1 MTTEVVIIKKKVKRV
16 FQITPPTDNL
26 TKLLEP
32 YVNCEFIPPYLINQ
46 VIEYSFPDCVIVN
59 TNNITGSTVSITI
72 KLTMCKLLMIKNI
85 CRWEYNRPSDT
96 VRCNDIARNTYSSK
110 YVMDTMLHF
119 NYNNMNKRYEIF
131 DGIHRYDSWKII
143 QETHNQP
150 LDFINII
157 VNATQGTLIDL
168 FKKINKSNPIPE
180 LYIRDRKNDKINLI
194 ETITKKYQSKYKT
207 HFSACNKPNKPNV
220 NRDRFI
226 EMLSDIYDKHNI
238 IHETDYLLEKILEKI
253 NREIEFNISKDNL
266 PEKIKNK
273 CTETGW
279 WLFTKDIAD
288 IINLS

>member
-1 MTTEVVIIKKKVKRV
+1 
-16 FQITPPTDNL
+16 
-26 TKLLEP
+26 
-32 YVNCEFIPPYLINQ
+32 
-46 VIEYSFPDCVIVN
+46 
-59 TNNITGSTVSITI
+59 
-72 KLTMCKLLMIKNI
+72 MIKNI

-143 QETHNQP
+143 QESHNQP
-150 LDFINII
+150 LDFITPNEFGNANDTLWFYNSTVFINII

-207 HFSACNKPNKPNV
+207 HFSACNIPNKPNV